1 MGNSRGLAQSAAIAP
16 TAAQHRGVGYI
27 PQSARSANPIESQT
41 ARARGG
47 VAAPRRETPAASPL
61 TFATHRRQFALPPP
75 AACAL
80 ARQSQAYP
88 PLLLSPRFQPPRP
101 SLSPSQ
107 I

>member
-1 MGNSRGLAQSAAIAP
+1 MRNSRGLAPSAAIAP

-61 TFATHRRQFALPPP
+61 TFATHPRQFALPR
-75 AACAL
+75 AADCAL
-80 ARQSQAYP
+80 TRPSQPSP
-88 PLLLSPRFQPPRP
+88 PLLLSPPFHPP
-101 SLSPSQ
+101 
-107 I
+107 